1 MAPTPP
7 NLNNLTALE
16 AEAGAAAAAH
26 PNGPHRSEHAA
37 HHFGGHHV
45 PPPPG
50 APAAPAAPAPLPP
63 GPGGGHRARPQ
74 QHAERDVYPDTYPG
88 QYEFAVNP
96 PVHRKP
102 PPPVPPYPGTEHLYN
117 TVCVNAQNVHG
128 LCRSYPNEAILG
140 KEGAL
145 PAGGLAV
152 PPGLPGS
159 PLGGPPV
166 GPGGPGGPGGAA
178 IVVRAE
184 EALLVLLVLVL
195 WVAAIALFFNR
206 WGKIRMLEPYQ
217 PKFQQHRQSCA
228 LVDISG
234 TTQVRC
240 AALPADGL
248 GQGLE
253 DLGQGAGDPVVGGSA
268 GGPAGDQDPPSLD
281 SGLDSGLCPHSPA
294 SASGPDATVMAQVSS
309 GFRVVPEGDDDG
321 AVLSTSPERLASSRT
336 ARSPGLFLQHHRLS
350 KLNLHALG
358 EPVMLTGPPGPA
370 ARAQLLRPRQNSV
383 FVGASPAMLTALHN
397 PPRKVKSAMDLQTL
411 VLSEHE
417 PGLGPLGPIGATT
430 SASVLPTCSPSMR
443 RASHVPVGSVPLGAI
458 RHHASFSHASFS
470 EQQPSCSHHRDREH
484 RLELRP
490 PGIGGLPSGLASI
503 PGPSTS
509 ASSERAER
517 AAERLASMDRY
528 SHGSNV

>member
-7 NLNNLTALE
+7 NLNNLTAP
-16 AEAGAAAAAH
+16 GAAAL
-26 PNGPHRSEHAA
+26 PDGLQQPHRPEHAA

-45 PPPPG
+45 PPYPG
-50 APAAPAAPAPLPP
+50 AVPAPAPAPAA
-63 GPGGGHRARPQ
+63 GGVHHARPQ
-74 QHAERDVYPDTYPG
+74 QHAERDAYPDTYPG

-117 TVCVNAQNVHG
+117 T
-128 LCRSYPNEAILG
+128 YPSEAVVV
-140 KEGAL
+140 KEGGM
-145 PAGGLAV
+145 PPGGLAV
-152 PPGLPGS
+152 PPGP
-159 PLGGPPV
+159 GGPPV
-166 GPGGPGGPGGAA
+166 GPSGPGGAGGAA

-234 TTQVRC
+234 TTQ
-240 AALPADGL
+240 
-248 GQGLE
+248 
-253 DLGQGAGDPVVGGSA
+253 
-268 GGPAGDQDPPSLD
+268 
-281 SGLDSGLCPHSPA
+281 
-294 SASGPDATVMAQVSS
+294 
-309 GFRVVPEGDDDG
+309 
-321 AVLSTSPERLASSRT
+321 
-336 ARSPGLFLQHHRLS
+336 HHRLS
-350 KLNLHALG
+350 KLNLHTLG

-383 FVGASPAMLTALHN
+383 FVGASPTMLTALHN

-417 PGLGPLGPIGATT
+417 PALGPLGPIGATT

-470 EQQPSCSHHRDREH
+470 EHQPSCSYHRF
-484 RLELRP
+484 ELRAP
-490 PGIGGLPSGLASI
+490 GGLPSGLASI

-509 ASSERAER
+509 GEQHRAER
-517 AAERLASMDRY
+517 LTSMDRY